1 MRDGDDMAGRL
12 ALGQEHP
19 QSHLP
24 CFSLCVAAFEAVRQG
39 GIPAINP
46 WGVIFLL
53 WGHLQY
59 RLIGR
64 DRRARGGGGPGIEA
78 PPDRIVTDGAYRY
91 LRNPMYL
98 GHLVFMLGLAITFSS
113 WLAVALFVFQA
124 GWFHVRVLRD
134 EQRLESRFGDSYC
147 TYKTRV
153 KRWIPGV
160 L

>member
-1 MRDGDDMAGRL
+1 MATTWQAGSRWVKST
-12 ALGQEHP
+12 P
-19 QSHLP
+19 NRSFVVFP
-24 CFSLCVAAFEAVRQG
+24 LCVAAFEAVRQG
-39 GIPAINP
+39 GVPAVNP

-53 WGHLQY
+53 WGYLQY

-78 PPDRIVTDGAYRY
+78 PPDRILTDGAYRY

-98 GHLVFMLGLAITFSS
+98 GHLIFMLGLAITFSS
-113 WLAVALFVFQA
+113 WLAAALLVFHA

-134 EQRLESRFGDSYC
+134 EQRLESRFGVSYRD
-147 TYKTRV
+147 YKARV
-153 KRWIPGV
+153 KRWIPGI